1 MNAYR
6 SSLFCSALAAILAP
20 RGVEKMVVAEQR
32 KTVKR
37 HRPLVSSNS
46 AETSASQVDGFDFAV
61 DFGALAPEP
70 VFDDL
75 SIAPRAEVNDQDEN
89 GGDIV
94 AKEALRTTYLVEV
107 YENEARDFRLK
118 WRQPRW
124 SYKVRS
130 STVVESCRCRSLS
143 GAREKLAQ

>member
-1 MNAYR
+1 
-6 SSLFCSALAAILAP
+6 
-20 RGVEKMVVAEQR
+20 MVAAEQR

-37 HRPLVSSNS
+37 HRQLVSSNS
-46 AETSASQVDGFDFAV
+46 AGISASQGDGFDYAV

-75 SIAPRAEVNDQDEN
+75 SIAPRAEGNDQDGN
-89 GGDIV
+89 AGDGV

-124 SYKVRS
+124 SYKVRP
-130 STVVESCRCRSLS
+130 STVVESSLYLS
-143 GAREKLAQ
+143 L